1 MSIRT
6 VNGKFVTWTRGG
18 VVALLAGLLV
28 LALGQIG
35 RVSLGEDLWF
45 FGNVLSVMTLWVG
58 GLWIAMVLF
67 ANYQRQRTSLIVS
80 DNGVE
85 KNSGIFRRQ
94 VERIEASKI
103 ESVKT
108 FQSTLGGSRYGAIA
122 VTGSGRAEI
131 EVDSLENFLQVAEA
145 IRNVSSAASPKGEVD
160 EDSRPTAIPS
170 SQSEVTKGLSELV
183 ELKERGLLTD
193 EEFGAA
199 KARFL
204 EERS

>member
-1 MSIRT
+1 MSTRT

-35 RVSLGEDLWF
+35 RISLGQDLWF
-45 FGNVLSVMTLWVG
+45 FGNALSAISLWVG

-80 DNGVE
+80 GNGVE

-94 VERIEASKI
+94 VERIEASKV

-108 FQSTLGGSRYGAIA
+108 LQSTLGGSRYGAVA

-131 EVDSLENFLQVAEA
+131 EVDSLENFLEVAEA
-145 IRNVSSAASPKGEVD
+145 IRNVSSAASPKDEAR
-160 EDSRPTAIPS
+160 EDSLPTATPS
-170 SQSEVTKGLSELV
+170 TQSGVTKGLSDLV
-183 ELKERGLLTD
+183 GLKERGLLTD
-193 EEFGAA
+193 EEFRVA
-199 KARFL
+199 KARL
-204 EERS
+204 LGEGP